1 MQVNGGFEAEADV
14 GPMITPEAKAR
25 CEQLIQAG
33 IDQVGPR
40 DSRASYVGGVGR
52 YARVGFGWRGA
63 PPPGVAPHTSTLHRP
78 AKGSVITACQG
89 LSDHSLPRCL
99 VITAC

>member
-1 MQVNGGFEAEADV
+1 MQVNGGFEPEADV

-40 DSRASYVGGVGR
+40 DSSYVGCVGR
-52 YARVGFGWRGA
+52 YQGRVWMWSPTGWRQTAAGGHVVCGFMCA
-63 PPPGVAPHTSTLHRP
+63 DLWSPTGWHHST
-78 AKGSVITACQG
+78 AG
-89 LSDHSLPRCL
+89 
-99 VITAC
+99 